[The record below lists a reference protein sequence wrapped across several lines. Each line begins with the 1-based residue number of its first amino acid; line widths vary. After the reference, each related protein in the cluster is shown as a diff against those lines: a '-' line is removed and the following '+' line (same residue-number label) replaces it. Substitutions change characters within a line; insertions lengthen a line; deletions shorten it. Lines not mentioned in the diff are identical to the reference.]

1 MKKALIGLTL
11 PFIFLAACK
20 KNNDNGAMSPG
31 GVSIT
36 GKWNVDSVFTYFYN
50 SAGSLDSS
58 QISYPISIPGIYY
71 PVYFKFNNDYSWSEA
86 VIVRVDTTIV
96 SKGTYS
102 YTSDSTFDL
111 KYPGATP
118 AMKDQPCRIISLTNS
133 LFSFS
138 ELYPTVFNGTDS
150 GYIKNVFK
158 LLK

>member
-1 MKKALIGLTL
+1 MKTTVIGLIL
-11 PFIFLAACK
+11 PVIFLAACS
-20 KNNDNGAMSPG
+20 KNKDNSAMSPG

-50 SAGSLDSS
+50 AAGSLDSS
-58 QISYPISIPGIYY
+58 EVAYPISIPGIYY
-71 PVYFKFNNDYSWSEA
+71 PLYFKFNNDYSWSEA
-86 VIVRVDTTIV
+86 LIVRVDTTIV

-111 KYPGATP
+111 MYPDATP
-118 AMKDQPCRIISLTNS
+118 ARKDQPCKIISLTNS

-138 ELYPTVFNGTDS
+138 ELYPTVFNGTDP
-150 GYIKNVFK
+150 GYIKHVFK